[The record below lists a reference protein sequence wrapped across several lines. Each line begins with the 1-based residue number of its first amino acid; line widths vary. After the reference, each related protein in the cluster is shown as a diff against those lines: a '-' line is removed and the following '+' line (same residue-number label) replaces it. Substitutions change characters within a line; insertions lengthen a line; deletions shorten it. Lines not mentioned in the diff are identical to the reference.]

1 MKRTGP
7 MRLELRK
14 LIDDL
19 RRVSYQN
26 NAPIWKRVAE
36 DLAKPSRQRRIVN
49 VYKIEKYAKDNE
61 TIVVPGKVLGV
72 GELRKKVVVAAFDFS
87 SSALEKINKVGK
99 AIGIRE
105 LLEKNPKGSNVRI
118 IG

>member
-1 MKRTGP
+1 

-105 LLEKNPKGSNVRI
+105 LLEKLSLI
-118 IG
+118 HI